1 MARRQVVHST
11 CDRCHKEVT
20 TPFVQ
25 NRRGEEFEV
34 PDGWIH
40 IAANGKSTTLF
51 EMDLCDDC
59 KGIVIEAA
67 GMADRTR
74 S

>member
-1 MARRQVVHST
+1 MAKRQVVEST

-20 TPFVQ
+20 VPLTPTT
-25 NRRGEEFEV
+25 RRGDEFQIPE
-34 PDGWIH
+34 GWIH
-40 IAANGKSTTLF
+40 VAANSKSSTLF

-59 KGIVIEAA
+59 KQNVLAAA
-67 GMADRTR
+67 GLADRL

>member
-20 TPFVQ
+20 TPFTP
-25 NRRGEEFEV
+25 NRRGDEFEV

-40 IAANGKSTTLF
+40 ISANGRTTTLF

-67 GMADRTR
+67 GLADRV